1 MRVLGRPVVATVVKR
16 SGQAGFGAVTMVAAL
31 LACAAGA
38 AQADTADHI
47 LVQLDKAKLVKV
59 PAHVDTVVV
68 GNPSI
73 ADVTMLKHNGLMVI
87 TGKGFGETNVIFV
100 DGSGQA
106 LSEANV
112 TVEAGQGLM
121 TVQRGM
127 DRESYSCLPRCQ
139 PTVALG
145 DATKFLT
152 ETSGQISSRNT
163 LVTPAQH

>member
-1 MRVLGRPVVATVVKR
+1 MGRRRT
-16 SGQAGFGAVTMVAAL
+16 FGL
-31 LACAAGA
+31 LIAAGMLLGAPAPVRAEA
-38 AQADTADHI
+38 APDRV

-59 PAHVDTVVV
+59 PAHVDAVVV

-73 ADVTMLKHNGLMVI
+73 ADVTMMKHNGLMVV

-106 LSEANV
+106 LSEAVV
-112 TVEAGQGLM
+112 TVVAGQSTV

-127 DRESYSCLPRCQ
+127 DRETYSCAQRCQ

-145 DATKFLT
+145 DATKYLAD
-152 ETSGQISSRNT
+152 TSGQITSRNT

>member
-1 MRVLGRPVVATVVKR
+1 MSSGAKRTGRGWWGP
-16 SGQAGFGAVTMVAAL
+16 
-31 LACAAGA
+31 AAGA
-38 AQADTADHI
+38 AGMLALSVAGAGATDSPEHV

-73 ADVTMLKHNGLMVI
+73 ADITMLKRNGLMVV
-87 TGKGFGETNVIFV
+87 TGKGFGETNVIFI
-100 DGSGQA
+100 DAAGQA
-106 LSEANV
+106 LSEAEI
-112 TVEAGQGLM
+112 TVQAGQTLL

-127 DRESYSCLPRCQ
+127 DRESYSCAPRCQ
-139 PTVALG
+139 PAVALG

-152 ETSGQISSRNT
+152 DASGQISSRNT